1 MNRRAAAASAS
12 IVLLLAMPF
21 SVMVAKGAHNGAL
34 SQCDRLMPDNAWG
47 YTIKWDWSDRAW
59 TCQYEGRDYSPTG
72 QERRISVTD
81 LL

>member
-1 MNRRAAAASAS
+1 VNRRAVAASAS

-34 SQCDRLMPDNAWG
+34 NRCDRLMPDNAWG
-47 YTIKWDWSDRAW
+47 YTTKWDWRDRAW
-59 TCQYEGRDYSPTG
+59 ICKYEGRDYSPTG
-72 QERRISVTD
+72 LERRISVTD